1 MITKEDRLII
11 ENLAGNN
18 SLISDQASI
27 EFSYISNPD
36 GTIRWLF
43 PKSLRTPMFLNFYST
58 SSIRAKILSFFIKS
72 TYFFRISGLVNSSE
86 LRIKIQKE
94 SVLDKILTKYEYDSY
109 SIFTGTIGDNRKAIV
124 ELHKNKK
131 SFVFIKIP
139 ITESSKELVKNE
151 IETLNLLQSFEFNKM
166 IVPKLLDRNEN
177 SISEL
182 ENIKPKRYKQNTE
195 LNSLHIDALNEL
207 YANTYKSLAWKELGG
222 LQFAKDNIES
232 LIKKDGIGN
241 TLFERE
247 ARVLSQKN
255 LLLIEFIEESDKFV
269 TTSISHGDFTPWNM
283 YLSKEKLH
291 LFDWELSENEMPL
304 MYDLFHYVF
313 QANIMIRHRSY
324 QEIHDA
330 LQNVLKMKN
339 IQLML
344 KKYDIDFNKNYT
356 FYLVYTIS
364 YYLNKY
370 ANQNKLHDQVF
381 WMLKVWDAAISDLLN
396 KKGIVFNE
404 E

>member
-1 MITKEDRLII
+1 MITKGDRLII

-27 EFSYISNPD
+27 EFCYISNPD

-58 SSIRAKILSFFIKS
+58 SSIRAKILNFFIKS

-86 LRIKIQKE
+86 LRIKILKE

-151 IETLNLLQSFEFNKM
+151 IGTLNLLQSFEFNKM

-177 SISEL
+177 SIAEL
-182 ENIKPKRYKQNTE
+182 ENIKPKRYKQNTD

-207 YANTYKSLAWKELGG
+207 YANTYKSLVWKELGV

-255 LLLIEFIEESDKFV
+255 LLLIEFIEESDKLV

-356 FYLVYTIS
+356 FYIVYTIS

>member
-1 MITKEDRLII
+1 
-11 ENLAGNN
+11 LAGND
-18 SLISDQASI
+18 SLIAAQAAI
-27 EFSYISNPD
+27 EFCYISNPD
-36 GTIRWLF
+36 GAIRWLF
-43 PKSLRTPMFLNFYST
+43 PKSLRSAMFLNFYST
-58 SSIRAKILSFFIKS
+58 SSIRSKILSFFIKL
-72 TYFFRISGLVNSSE
+72 TYFLRISGLVNSGK
-86 LRIKIQKE
+86 LRIKIQRG
-94 SVLDKILTKYEYDSY
+94 SVLGKILNKYEYDSF
-109 SIFTGTIGDNRKAIV
+109 SIFTGTIGENRKAII
-124 ELHKNKK
+124 ELHKNRKT
-131 SFVFIKIP
+131 FVFIKIP

-151 IETLNLLQSFEFNKM
+151 IETLNLLKSFEFNKM

-177 SISEL
+177 SIAEL
-182 ENIKPKRYKQNTE
+182 ENIKPQKYKQNTK
-195 LNSLHIDALNEL
+195 LNSSHIDALNEL
-207 YANTYKSLAWKELGG
+207 YANTYKSLCWKELGV

-241 TLFERE
+241 KLFERE
-247 ARVLSQKN
+247 ARFLIQKN
-255 LLLIEFIEESDKFV
+255 LLLIEFIEESDKLV

-313 QANIMIRHRSY
+313 QVNIMIRHRSY
-324 QEIHDA
+324 QEIQDA

-356 FYLVYTIS
+356 FYLLYTIS

-381 WMLKVWDAAISDLLN
+381 WMLKVWDVAISDLLN